1 MKQVA
6 DIPILV
12 SACLLGTPCRYDG
25 KSRPAAGIEHFDE
38 IAGVRVIPIC
48 PECDG
53 GLPTPRIPA
62 GRVGERVV
70 NREGTDVTRQYR
82 LGAKKALAT
91 ARENGCR
98 FALLKERSPSCGST
112 HIYDG
117 TFTGKLISGRGVCCE
132 TLENAGIRVFSEE
145 NIDAL
150 LTAIEK

>member
-1 MKQVA
+1 MKA
-6 DIPILV
+6 KDTPILV
-12 SACLLGTPCRYDG
+12 SACLLGRPCRYDG
-25 KSRPAAGIEHFDE
+25 ESRPVAGITRLGE

-62 GRVGERVV
+62 ERVGERVV
-70 NREGTDVTRQYR
+70 SRAGTDVTVEYR
-82 LGAKKALAT
+82 LGAEKALKT

-145 NIDAL
+145 KIDELIA
-150 LTAIEK
+150 AIQK

>member
-1 MKQVA
+1 MKA
-6 DIPILV
+6 KDIPILV

-25 KSRPAAGIEHFDE
+25 ESRPAAGIERLGKIDG
-38 IAGVRVIPIC
+38 ARVIPVC

-62 GRVGERVV
+62 ERIGDKVVSRV
-70 NREGTDVTRQYR
+70 GTDVTAAYR
-82 LGAKKALAT
+82 RGAELALAT

-132 TLENAGIRVFSEE
+132 ALENAGIRVFSEE
-145 NIDAL
+145 TLDAL
-150 LTAIEK
+150 IAAIQK